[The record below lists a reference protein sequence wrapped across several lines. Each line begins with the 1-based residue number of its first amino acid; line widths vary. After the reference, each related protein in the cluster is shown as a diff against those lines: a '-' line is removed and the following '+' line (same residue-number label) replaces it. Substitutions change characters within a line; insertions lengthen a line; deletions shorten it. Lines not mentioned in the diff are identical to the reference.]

1 MKLDRLRTA
10 TIGLLSVLLLVSGST
25 RETEVVQGPEA
36 VAPRVDAGAV
46 SRVVARVNPSLS
58 AVEADRIGAAVLRYG
73 AKYGLDPEL
82 VMAVLVVESGAR
94 PWALSPKGAL
104 GLMQVMPNMLAPLA
118 LAGNST
124 SIESN
129 VEAGCRILAENIRRL
144 GEDDGISAY
153 FWGSE
158 IRSVA
163 YLDRV
168 RAARA
173 RVRRLLHS

>member
-1 MKLDRLRTA
+1 
-10 TIGLLSVLLLVSGST
+10 
-25 RETEVVQGPEA
+25 
-36 VAPRVDAGAV
+36 
-46 SRVVARVNPSLS
+46 
-58 AVEADRIGAAVLRYG
+58 
-73 AKYGLDPEL
+73 
-82 VMAVLVVESGAR
+82 
-94 PWALSPKGAL
+94 
-104 GLMQVMPNMLAPLA
+104 MQVMPNMLAPLA